1 MKNKKYQIGKLLLKI
16 LCGVF
21 ILFIVVI
28 SVLPFLWVFISSFM
42 SNRDII
48 SGSLGF
54 SQGIKFENYPKA
66 FRIAPLAR
74 YYVNSV
80 IVAIGGTLLNLIVM
94 SMAAYVISRFSFKMN
109 SFIKM
114 LFASVLFIPCAA
126 LLLPLYVTINK
137 LYLYDNVLGLILVYA
152 GLGMATTFYI
162 IMSYYLTIPKS
173 LEEAA
178 YLDGAGFFRAFT
190 TIILPISKPCF
201 ATAGVLQFLLCWNE
215 FQFALTLT
223 TGDKSRTLPI
233 ALYYFTSQFASDY
246 GAMFAA
252 TVLIALPSII
262 IYCLLQKQVISGLTV
277 GAVKG

>member
-1 MKNKKYQIGKLLLKI
+1 MKNKRLSLGKLILKVM
-16 LCGVF
+16 CGAF
-21 ILFIVVI
+21 ILIIIMI

-42 SNRDII
+42 KNKDIV
-48 SGSLGF
+48 SGIIGF
-54 SQGIKFENYPKA
+54 SSGIQFDNYVKA

-80 IVAIGGTLLNLIVM
+80 IVAIGGTLLNLVIM
-94 SMAAYVISRFSFKMN
+94 SMAAYVISRFKFKMN
-109 SFIKM
+109 TVIKL
-114 LFASVLFIPCAA
+114 LFTSVLFIPCAA
-126 LLLPLYVTINK
+126 LLFPLYVTINT
-137 LYLYDNVLGLILVYA
+137 LHLYDNVMGLILVYT

-162 IMSYYLTIPKS
+162 MMSYYLTIPKT

-178 YLDGAGFFRAFT
+178 YLDGADFFRAFA
-190 TIILPISKPCF
+190 TIIVPISKPSF

-252 TVLIALPSII
+252 TVLIALPSILV
-262 IYCLLQKQVISGLTV
+262 YCLLQKQVISGLTV